1 MLVSIKRKGWAPVG
15 ALFVFLA
22 YVGTIPAAN
31 WMVTRFDTI
40 PLPFHQAVPA
50 GIAFAGLSLT
60 LRDWVR
66 ELGGRALT
74 VVALLAGVAWS
85 YQVSDPAFA
94 AASAAAFG
102 ASEVLDFLVYE
113 PLREHGRIRAVAA
126 SNAVGLVADSM
137 LFLWLA
143 FDSFQYLPGQIF
155 GKAVMTLLAIA
166 AIAARRRYAAR

>member
-1 MLVSIKRKGWAPVG
+1 MSKRWAPVG

-31 WMVTRFDTI
+31 WMVTNLDPI
-40 PLPFHQAVPA
+40 PLLFGQAVPA
-50 GIAFAGLSLT
+50 GVALAGLSLA
-60 LRDWVR
+60 LRDWTR

-94 AASAAAFG
+94 AASAGAF
-102 ASEVLDFLVYE
+102 AVSEVLDFLVYE

-126 SNAVGLVADSM
+126 SNVVGLIADSV

-143 FDSFQYLPGQIF
+143 FGSFQYLPGQIF

-166 AIAARRRYAAR
+166 AIAARRRAAR